1 MQCISFLVSIYVYNY
16 KAVRTVVSRKSEPK
30 MRNTGGVFVMQSP
43 VTRVSKIGHNEH
55 TYKNLCMC
63 VSSFL
68 LLCQLLFCSI
78 KIQI

>member
-1 MQCISFLVSIYVYNY
+1 MQCSSFLVSIYVYNY

-55 TYKNLCMC
+55 TYKNLCFFFSPL
-63 VSSFL
+63 VSVIV
-68 LLCQLLFCSI
+68 LFYKNTNLI
-78 KIQI
+78 